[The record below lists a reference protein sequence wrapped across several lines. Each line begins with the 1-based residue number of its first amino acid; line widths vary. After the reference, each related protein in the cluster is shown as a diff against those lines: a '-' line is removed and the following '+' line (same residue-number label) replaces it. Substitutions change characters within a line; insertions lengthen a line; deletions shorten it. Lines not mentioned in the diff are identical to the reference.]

1 MKQKQEERECKEGAA
16 LLLKSMRQ
24 LCLMVLQ
31 VAFYT
36 HLVLSAQILLMAIHK
51 YCTLAVVNR
60 FCCFNK
66 KGPSGNVPRKGSVGM
81 SVYHFSSPRDG
92 CPIQNDS
99 YVLKFQIAFDPPL
112 PSPSFLERGKYLGIS
127 GDTLT

>member
-1 MKQKQEERECKEGAA
+1 MKQKQEEREWEEDAA

-24 LCLMVLQ
+24 MCLMELQ
-31 VAFYT
+31 VVFYI
-36 HLVLSAQILLMAIHK
+36 HLVLSSLILLMAK
-51 YCTLAVVNR
+51 YTYCTIAVVSR

-66 KGPSGNVPRKGSVGM
+66 KGPSGNVPRLGSVGM
-81 SVYHFSSPRDG
+81 RVYHFSSPRDG

-99 YVLKFQIAFDPPL
+99 YILMFQMAFDPPL